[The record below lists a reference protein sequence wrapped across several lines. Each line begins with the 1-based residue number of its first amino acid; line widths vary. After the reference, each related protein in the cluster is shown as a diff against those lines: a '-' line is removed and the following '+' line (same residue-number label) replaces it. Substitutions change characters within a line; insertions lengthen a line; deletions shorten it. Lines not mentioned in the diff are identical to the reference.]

1 MERIAYTPEA
11 IQAAANTL
19 IIANKIEMQRQVGST
34 NDLARAAGRRGEPEG
49 LVVLAEEQVQGR
61 GRLGR
66 IWTAPPGS
74 SILCSVLL
82 RPHFPPEYAF
92 YLTIAAGLAVYRAV
106 GTDATKDERRKTKE
120 EGRPGDE
127 GQPTTEG
134 QPATINHQPSTI
146 NAIPHS
152 IKWPND
158 VLVNGKKVAGILSE
172 SEFVGGEWAFAVVGF
187 GINANLEG
195 ADLMALRA
203 VAPQATSLSAEWGIE
218 INRVGLLARVLSEFE
233 GLYLA
238 MQSGQFGP
246 IYDEW
251 AGALETVGKRV
262 TVSYGNG
269 KITCQA
275 LRVQS
280 DGSLVI
286 RTDAGEE
293 HRVLAGDVA

>member
-34 NDLARAAGRRGEPEG
+34 NDLARAAGRMGEPEG

-106 GTDATKDERRKTKE
+106 GTDATKDERRKTKD

-146 NAIPHS
+146 NR
-152 IKWPND
+152 
-158 VLVNGKKVAGILSE
+158 L
-172 SEFVGGEWAFAVVGF
+172 
-187 GINANLEG
+187 
-195 ADLMALRA
+195 
-203 VAPQATSLSAEWGIE
+203 
-218 INRVGLLARVLSEFE
+218 
-233 GLYLA
+233 
-238 MQSGQFGP
+238 
-246 IYDEW
+246 
-251 AGALETVGKRV
+251 
-262 TVSYGNG
+262 
-269 KITCQA
+269 
-275 LRVQS
+275 
-280 DGSLVI
+280 
-286 RTDAGEE
+286 
-293 HRVLAGDVA
+293 